1 MTARLLANENF
12 PAPSVAHL
20 RERGHDVLAIAEV
33 ARSLSDVEV
42 LALAVREQRSVLTF
56 DRDYGELVFSRRL
69 PVPPA
74 IFYLRLPSYR
84 PAQPGMLVASLLES
98 KRSFAGL
105 FVIIEPTGLRM
116 RPLPS
121 RDATPLTPLD
131 PRAG

>member
-42 LALAVREQRSVLTF
+42 LALAVGEQRSVLTF
-56 DRDYGELVFSRRL
+56 DRDYGELVFSRHL

-84 PAQPGMLVASLLES
+84 RQSPACSWLVSCSRSVRLPGFLSSSNRLACACARFL
-98 KRSFAGL
+98 
-105 FVIIEPTGLRM
+105 I
-116 RPLPS
+116 
-121 RDATPLTPLD
+121 ATP
-131 PRAG
+131 RH